1 MITIKGI
8 QAQYWRADPN
18 AEPSTVSASETVI
31 SISTTEA
38 QMNTL
43 LWTDPQ
49 TNITFRL
56 LAPLDKDV
64 MIRMAESIS
73 PK

>member
-1 MITIKGI
+1 
-8 QAQYWRADPN
+8 
-18 AEPSTVSASETVI
+18 
-31 SISTTEA
+31 
-38 QMNTL
+38 MNTL

-64 MIRMAESIS
+64 MIRMAESITR
-73 PK
+73 K

>member
-1 MITIKGI
+1 
-8 QAQYWRADPN
+8 
-18 AEPSTVSASETVI
+18 
-31 SISTTEA
+31 
-38 QMNTL
+38 MNTL

-49 TNITFRL
+49 TGITFRL

-64 MIRMAESIS
+64 MIRMAENIL